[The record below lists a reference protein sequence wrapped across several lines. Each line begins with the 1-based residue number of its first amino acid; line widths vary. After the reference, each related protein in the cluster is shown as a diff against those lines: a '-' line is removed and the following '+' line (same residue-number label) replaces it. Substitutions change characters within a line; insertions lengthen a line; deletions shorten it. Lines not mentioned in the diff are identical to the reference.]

1 VAEKKENFAKW
12 TVAICGRTDSVF
24 CVRVLVLE
32 SECNWE
38 YLLELLSFLFS
49 SNFSISTSSL
59 SSLVSRAV
67 LKRNQAHQAKKTLDV
82 SDMVTVQ

>member
-1 VAEKKENFAKW
+1 MDSSHLRADRQR
-12 TVAICGRTDSVF
+12 ILRTSSYA
-24 CVRVLVLE
+24 E